1 MLVPL
6 FTPAIFLCVA
16 PVPVMV
22 FIFFGPP
29 ASTTKK
35 IVVTN
40 SVVDPDSHS
49 FGYPGP
55 GSVLGMRIRNME
67 IAQNFQKKSG
77 FLPVKKASVPS

>member
-6 FTPAIFLCVA
+6 FAPAIFLCVA

-49 FGYPGP
+49 FLT
-55 GSVLGMRIRNME
+55 VLDPDLYWECGNEYRSIKFAKNLK
-67 IAQNFQKKSG
+67 IN
-77 FLPVKKASVPS
+77 LD